1 MCGIAGALHPR
12 YAHVIRRMTAVLE
25 HRGPDGVGYYTDGH
39 IALGQRRLSIIDLE
53 GGRQPITNETHTLQL
68 ICNGEIYNSPALR
81 KQLIAAGHTFK
92 TATDVE
98 VILHLY
104 EDYGRDCVKHLQGM
118 FAFAI
123 WDGRDQSLFL
133 ARDHLG
139 QKPLFFYHDDTTFL
153 FASEAKSILASG
165 LVEPDL
171 NLDALWHYLSLRFM
185 PDQYTLFKGIQKL
198 PAATT
203 LWFKDGRLSSQRYWT
218 IDFRDKLPSRESEI
232 EAELH
237 DLLRETVRMHLLSD
251 VRVGAFL
258 SGGIDSTT
266 IASLMATVSDA
277 DDPVP
282 VFSIGVE
289 ERGFNE
295 IPYAQMVAERH
306 HLAFHQQVVKA
317 NLIDLLPTVVYHMD
331 EPADPYGVGVYLV
344 SQLASQAVKVVLSG
358 DGADESFAGYD
369 RYAGQKLVDYYC
381 LLPPW
386 LRRTVMQ
393 KLIDRIPESFGY
405 KSLAQKAAW
414 VQEMSFFTHGERY
427 AQSMGFLRFT
437 QASKAQLFTEHA
449 KRLVGEVDST
459 EKILT
464 HFNAN
469 RADELVD
476 RMLYTD
482 LMTRIPDHNLVI
494 GDRMSMAH
502 SLEVRAPFVDY
513 KLVEYAARIPA
524 QFKLNGQRLKYILR
538 RLGARYLP
546 EQLVHRKKQGFGFP
560 LGMWMRHDLRA
571 FLHRLFSESRFIERG
586 IFHEHYV
593 KQLLD
598 EHLSGKVDHNYRI
611 WILINLE
618 IWHRLYLEH
627 QGVDTLREL
636 MGRMAH
642 GDTSRAAP
650 GSNGRL
656 KPKGQAIATSQHHRS
671 GHWRLSAT

>member
-1 MCGIAGALHPR
+1 MCGIAGAFH
-12 YAHVIRRMTAVLE
+12 AGHENVIRRMTEVLG
-25 HRGPDGVGYYTDGH
+25 HRGPDGVGYYTDAH
-39 IALGQRRLSIIDLE
+39 MALGQCRLSIIDLE
-53 GGRQPITNETHTLQL
+53 GGRQPIANETETLQL
-68 ICNGEIYNSPALR
+68 VCNGEIYNSPALR

-104 EDYGRDCVKHLQGM
+104 EDYGSDCVKYLQGM

-123 WDGRDQSLFL
+123 WDCRDQSLFI

-139 QKPLFFYHDDTTFL
+139 QKPLFFYHDGTTFL
-153 FASEAKSILASG
+153 FASEAKGLLASG
-165 LVEPDL
+165 LVDPDMD
-171 NLDALWHYLSLRFM
+171 LDALWHYMSLRFM
-185 PDQYTLFKGIQKL
+185 PDQYSLFKGIQKL

-203 LWFKDGRLSSQRYWT
+203 LSLKDGRLSSDRYWT
-218 IDFRDKLPSRESEI
+218 IDFRDKLPANEI
-232 EAELH
+232 EIEEDLH
-237 DLLRETVRMHLLSD
+237 NLLRDTVQMHLLSD

-266 IASLMATVSDA
+266 IASLMATVSEA
-277 DDPVP
+277 ADPVP

-289 ERGFNE
+289 EQGFNE
-295 IPYAQMVAERH
+295 IPFAQMVAERH
-306 HLAFHQQVVKA
+306 HLEFHPQVVKA
-317 NLIDLLPTVVYHMD
+317 NLIDLLPTMVYHMD

-344 SQLASQAVKVVLSG
+344 SQLASQRVKVALSG

-386 LRRTVMQ
+386 LRQTVMQ

-414 VQEMSFFTHGERY
+414 VQDMSFFSHGERY
-427 AQSMGFLRFT
+427 AQSMSFLRFT
-437 QASKAQLFTEHA
+437 QASKSKLFTEDA
-449 KRLVGEVDST
+449 KCSVGEFDST
-459 EKILT
+459 AKILT
-464 HFNAN
+464 HFNADN
-469 RADELVD
+469 ADELVD

-513 KLVEYAARIPA
+513 KLVEYAARIPV
-524 QFKLNGQRLKYILR
+524 QFKLHGQRLKYILR
-538 RLGARYLP
+538 RVGSRYLP
-546 EQLVHRKKQGFGFP
+546 DELVRRKKQGFGFP
-560 LGMWMRHDLRA
+560 LGLWMRSDLRQ
-571 FLHRLFSESRFIERG
+571 FLQRLFSESRFIERG
-586 IFHEHYV
+586 IFKESYV

-618 IWHRLYLEH
+618 IWHRLYLEN
-627 QGVDTLREL
+627 QSVDSLRSF
-636 MGRMAH
+636 MDRMAH
-642 GDTSRAAP
+642 GHKTHAKSCSTGGIKSKNHAV
-650 GSNGRL
+650 
-656 KPKGQAIATSQHHRS
+656 
-671 GHWRLSAT
+671 